1 MVAIVSSPRYVL
13 LGLASGEPAWMDAVA
28 RLAGRRS
35 PDDEFI
41 RCTGP
46 VDLATRLG
54 TGRPFSAV
62 LVDHRTMGLD
72 RQLVRRASAAGC
84 PVIVVGGADDPG
96 RFASLGAAA
105 HMDDP
110 PSLQD
115 LDAILER
122 HATPIG
128 RIDDLD
134 GSPPVDVSDGLTGL
148 ARSFGSAAAEP
159 PPAAVE
165 PLEAVSDG
173 DPDQAAQTTPPT
185 PAVRS
190 DEEGRPEG
198 GPPQED
204 AGAPGHEPSD
214 GDSVDGQAGAGSDRT
229 IRARVRSAPTGP
241 GRLAV
246 AGFMAT
252 GVVIV
257 TAAAIAFY
265 LSRGTVEPPAEPP
278 ALVME
283 GGPVVAYMGTSYQIG
298 RPGDVAVVRSCDGR
312 ATAWLLR
319 PSTGAVYR
327 FETWA
332 TDQMVITEP
341 IRIVA
346 GGESLRLA
354 HSLGCT
360 DVHVDTAD
368 GRVVPLTEGS

>member
-1 MVAIVSSPRYVL
+1 MVATVSSPRYVL
-13 LGLASGEPAWMDAVA
+13 
-28 RLAGRRS
+28 
-35 PDDEFI
+35 
-41 RCTGP
+41 
-46 VDLATRLG
+46 
-54 TGRPFSAV
+54 
-62 LVDHRTMGLD
+62 
-72 RQLVRRASAAGC
+72 AAGF
-84 PVIVVGGADDPG
+84 I
-96 RFASLGAAA
+96 
-105 HMDDP
+105 
-110 PSLQD
+110 
-115 LDAILER
+115 
-122 HATPIG
+122 
-128 RIDDLD
+128 
-134 GSPPVDVSDGLTGL
+134 
-148 ARSFGSAAAEP
+148 
-159 PPAAVE
+159 
-165 PLEAVSDG
+165 
-173 DPDQAAQTTPPT
+173 
-185 PAVRS
+185 
-190 DEEGRPEG
+190 
-198 GPPQED
+198 
-204 AGAPGHEPSD
+204 
-214 GDSVDGQAGAGSDRT
+214 
-229 IRARVRSAPTGP
+229 
-241 GRLAV
+241 
-246 AGFMAT
+246 AT

-283 GGPVVAYMGTSYQIG
+283 GGAVVTYMGTSYQIG